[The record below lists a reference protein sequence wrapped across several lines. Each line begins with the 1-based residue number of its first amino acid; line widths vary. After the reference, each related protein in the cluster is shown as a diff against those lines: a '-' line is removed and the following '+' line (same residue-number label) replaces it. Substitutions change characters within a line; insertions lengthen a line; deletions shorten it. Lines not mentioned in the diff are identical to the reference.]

1 MSGFHVQGRGRQGD
15 RLIEEA
21 KELETAGCFAIVL
34 ESVPAALAVR
44 VSAALSIPTI
54 GIGAGPGCDGQVL
67 VLYDMLGL
75 YEEFQPKFV
84 KRYARLAETIEEAV
98 RAYAREVEEGVFPGP
113 EHSFGEGKGGQG

>member
-1 MSGFHVQGRGRQGD
+1 M
-15 RLIEEA
+15 
-21 KELETAGCFAIVL
+21 
-34 ESVPAALAVR
+34 R

-84 KRYARLAETIEEAV
+84 KRYAKLAETIEEAV

-113 EHSFGEGKGGQG
+113 EHSFGEGKGAKA